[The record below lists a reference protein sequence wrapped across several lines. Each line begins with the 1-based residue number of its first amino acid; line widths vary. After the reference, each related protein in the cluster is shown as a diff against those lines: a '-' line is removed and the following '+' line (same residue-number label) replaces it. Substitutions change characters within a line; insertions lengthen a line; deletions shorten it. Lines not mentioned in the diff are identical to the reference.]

1 VTVEEN
7 GFWRMLSWSLLLS
20 LWRTAA
26 EAIEN
31 WGKQLEPLNPPL
43 AERLPGW
50 RERGVIKEYTV
61 IPDFVKL
68 GYQIM
73 AFTFFNLRKSLTP
86 AEVLE
91 ARRIAK
97 DDMRAAPSEMVIF
110 QRGLGLEHDAVVVSF
125 HKDYSDYLEFKKL
138 SERYAFLDIGNTES
152 FIVDLNDEVSYRSL
166 TFANLAIHVLEQK
179 KGLE

>member
-1 VTVEEN
+1 
-7 GFWRMLSWSLLLS
+7 
-20 LWRTAA
+20 
-26 EAIEN
+26 
-31 WGKQLEPLNPPL
+31 
-43 AERLPGW
+43 
-50 RERGVIKEYTV
+50 
-61 IPDFVKL
+61 
-68 GYQIM
+68 M

-86 AEVLE
+86 AEVSE